1 MARTIG
7 TVNQASLE
15 SSMVTTEK
23 QFFNMTLKDM
33 PVASRT
39 KFKRLKA
46 EGKVTGSF
54 NAYLRQA
61 VIDKLNKDDV

>member
-1 MARTIG
+1 
-7 TVNQASLE
+7 
-15 SSMVTTEK
+15 MVTTEK